1 MLSYMLPV
9 EEKPPPGPKGHL
21 QLTLAHQSQNGHTSS
36 GNPSN
41 QILTNG
47 KSRPPLNTPI
57 SKESSV
63 SSFVSDTTATASHS
77 SMTPT
82 STSTDRGKPKFSM
95 NGKHQSLKRVS
106 FGSSKGSMVETLI
119 FESPLQEEPEPSP
132 IPENGI
138 SLTNGCDKEDEREKV
153 RVTFFQ
159 QSKPQEVDLPDDPPF
174 CDSEFIMSSPVMKND
189 SNHVIYNRTESTE
202 SGWDNPFRPGGD
214 LSREADQI
222 VELIKG
228 GKPIT
233 PTPGSEAPPLPSG
246 DDSLDQNHTS
256 LGDSVDAVSP
266 KKTTSALNA
275 TTSNNQS
282 KTNGTTEKTP
292 TPGQVDV
299 QRSTIKAEGDGAQ
312 VEHVTLKKKK
322 GCQCC
327 VLS

>member
-9 EEKPPPGPKGHL
+9 EEKPPPGPKSHL
-21 QLTLAHQSQNGHTSS
+21 QLSFGHQNHNGHHPNTN
-36 GNPSN
+36 GNPGT
-41 QILTNG
+41 QILSNG
-47 KSRPPLNTPI
+47 KTATSI
-57 SKESSV
+57 SKETSV

-82 STSTDRGKPKFSM
+82 STSTDKGKPKL
-95 NGKHQSLKRVS
+95 NINGGKHQSLKRVS

-132 IPENGI
+132 IPENGT

-174 CDSEFIMSSPVMKND
+174 CEHEFVMSSPVLKND
-189 SNHVIYNRTESTE
+189 TNHIVYNRTESTE

-233 PTPGSEAPPLPSG
+233 PTPGSQAPPLPSG
-246 DDSLDQNHTS
+246 DDSLDLNHT
-256 LGDSVDAVSP
+256 VDGLDGVSP
-266 KKTTSALNA
+266 KKLWRNTFW
-275 TTSNNQS
+275 
-282 KTNGTTEKTP
+282 K
-292 TPGQVDV
+292 
-299 QRSTIKAEGDGAQ
+299 
-312 VEHVTLKKKK
+312 H
-322 GCQCC
+322 
-327 VLS
+327 